1 MDEGVIG
8 SGAEPEVA
16 TATPGGGAA
25 PGGAVPGGAVPGGAV
40 PGGAAP
46 GGAVPG
52 GAVPGVGVP
61 DGSGPAEGGGADR
74 QPSGPAGP
82 TGHPLVDAALAGLDR
97 VAGAPAAEQVG
108 AYEEM
113 HRVLQQTLASID
125 QT

>member
-8 SGAEPEVA
+8 SGAGPS
-16 TATPGGGAA
+16 GAG
-25 PGGAVPGGAVPGGAV
+25 P
-40 PGGAAP
+40 
-46 GGAVPG
+46 
-52 GAVPGVGVP
+52 
-61 DGSGPAEGGGADR
+61 SG
-74 QPSGPAGP
+74 PSGPAGP

-113 HRVLQQTLASID
+113 HRVLQQTLATID

>member
-8 SGAEPEVA
+8 TGAEPEVA
-16 TATPGGGAA
+16 TATPGGA
-25 PGGAVPGGAVPGGAV
+25 PSSALPSGGAPSGGAPSGG
-40 PGGAAP
+40 
-46 GGAVPG
+46 
-52 GAVPGVGVP
+52 VPGVGVP
-61 DGSGPAEGGGADR
+61 GGSDPAEGGGADR

-82 TGHPLVDAALAGLDR
+82 TGHPLIDAALAGLDR

-125 QT
+125 QA